1 MTENTSHTT
10 GRRVVANLSLSLDGR
25 YYGPGGEYDMS
36 WVAPHAMTETAR
48 EHMTRSTT
56 TATTVLLGRKN
67 YEGFGGFWPTVVD
80 NEQFDPRDRAYAAW
94 LNEVEKVVFSTTLT
108 ETPWQN
114 SRLAEHDPATE
125 VRRLRAQPG
134 GDIVVQNSASIIRTL
149 LAADEID
156 RLTLNLCP
164 ELVGGGARLF
174 EDGVPASSWSLADLA
189 TSESGAIYLT
199 YDRRR

>member
-1 MTENTSHTT
+1 MF
-10 GRRVVANLSLSLDGR
+10 
-25 YYGPGGEYDMS
+25 GPAIGGEADMS
-36 WVAPHAMTETAR
+36 WVAPHAMTDAAR
-48 EHMTRSTT
+48 EHMTRETT
-56 TATTVLLGRKN
+56 TATTLLLGRKN

-114 SRLAEHDPATE
+114 SRLAGGDP
-125 VRRLRAQPG
+125 VSLVKRLRDEPG
-134 GDIVVQNSASIIRTL
+134 GDIVVQNSASLIRTL
-149 LAADEID
+149 LQADEID

-164 ELVGGGARLF
+164 ELMGGGARLF
-174 EDGVPASSWSLADLA
+174 EDGIPVTSWSLADLS
-189 TSESGAIYLT
+189 TSESGAIYVT

>member
-1 MTENTSHTT
+1 MTENST
-10 GRRVVANLSLSLDGR
+10 RKVVANLSLSLDGR
-25 YYGPGGEYDMS
+25 YYGPGGEADMS
-36 WVAPHAMTETAR
+36 WVGPHAMTDAAR
-48 EHMTRSTT
+48 EHMSRQTS
-56 TATTVLLGRKN
+56 TATTLLLGRKN

-94 LNEVEKVVFSTTLT
+94 LNEVEKVVFSRTLT

-114 SRLAEHDPATE
+114 ARLADGDPVSVAK
-125 VRRLRAQPG
+125 RLREEPG
-134 GDIVVQNSASIIRTL
+134 GDIVVQNSVSLIRTL
-149 LAADEID
+149 LEADEID

-174 EDGVPASSWSLADLA
+174 EDGIPVTSWSLADLS

>member
-1 MTENTSHTT
+1 MTENST
-10 GRRVVANLSLSLDGR
+10 RKVVANMSLSLDGR
-25 YYGPGGEYDMS
+25 YYGPGGEYDMG
-36 WVAPHAMTETAR
+36 WVGPHAMTDAAR
-48 EHMTRSTT
+48 EHMTRETS
-56 TATTVLLGRKN
+56 TATTLLLGRKN

-80 NEQFDPRDRAYAAW
+80 DEQFDPRDRSFAAW
-94 LNEVEKVVFSTTLT
+94 LNDVEKVVFSTTLT

-114 SRLAEHDPATE
+114 SRLADGDP
-125 VRRLRAQPG
+125 VSVVKHLREQPG
-134 GDIVVQNSASIIRTL
+134 GDIVVQNSASLIRTL
-149 LAADEID
+149 LEADEID

-174 EDGVPASSWSLADLA
+174 EDGIPVTSWSLADLS

>member
-1 MTENTSHTT
+1 MAENTA
-10 GRRVVANLSLSLDGR
+10 RKVVANLSLSLDGR
-25 YYGPGGEYDMS
+25 YYGPGGESDMS
-36 WVAPHAMTETAR
+36 WVGPHAMTDTAR
-48 EHMTRSTT
+48 EHMTRETS
-56 TATTVLLGRKN
+56 TATTLLLGRKN

-80 NEQFDPRDRAYAAW
+80 NEQFDPRDRAYASW
-94 LNEVEKVVFSTTLT
+94 LNMVEKVVFSTTLT

-149 LAADEID
+149 LDAGEVD
-156 RLTLNLCP
+156 RLTLNFCP

-174 EDGVPASSWSLADLA
+174 EDGVPVSSWSLTDLA

-199 YDRRR
+199 YDRKR